1 MASKNRTFFGVLGVI
16 ILIFGAIGTIAIAIK
31 GEQYFYVLP
40 ITGIAVIMGVL
51 LIAWTFTN

>member
-1 MASKNRTFFGVLGVI
+1 MVSKNRTFFGVLGVI
-16 ILIFGAIGTIAIAIK
+16 ILIFGAIGTIVIAIK